1 MAHCRREKE
10 KIRKKIWSGGTV
22 LLLLHVANM
31 RELVDI
37 LREQRH
43 LESSGYRA
51 LLQCDDHSVVTYLH
65 EQAREVAD
73 EVFGKGI
80 FVRGLVELTNVCRND
95 CYYCGIRKSNTAV
108 ERYLLSTNQ
117 VLQSCQQG
125 YELGFR
131 TFVLQGG
138 ELPRDKAA
146 WLVELVSEIRQR
158 WSDCA
163 ITLSLG
169 EWPKEVYEALRE
181 AGADRYLLRHE
192 SHNAEHYAKLHP
204 TEMSQENRL
213 QCLTWLKELGYQVGT
228 GIMVG
233 SPWQSHDN
241 IVEDIEFI
249 EQFKPEMIGLGPFV
263 PQHDTPL
270 GKYDTG
276 SADLTCRLYSIFR
289 LMFPNAL
296 IPSTTAL
303 NTIATNG
310 RTMGIMAG
318 ANVVMPNLSPASVRA
333 NYALYDGKAIT
344 NAEAAEGIAQLE
356 AQLATIGY
364 HINWNRGDHY
374 LSVK

>member
-1 MAHCRREKE
+1 
-10 KIRKKIWSGGTV
+10 
-22 LLLLHVANM
+22 
-31 RELVDI
+31 
-37 LREQRH
+37 
-43 LESSGYRA
+43 
-51 LLQCDDHSVVTYLH
+51 
-65 EQAREVAD
+65 
-73 EVFGKGI
+73 
-80 FVRGLVELTNVCRND
+80 
-95 CYYCGIRKSNTAV
+95 
-108 ERYLLSTNQ
+108 
-117 VLQSCQQG
+117 
-125 YELGFR
+125 
-131 TFVLQGG
+131 
-138 ELPRDKAA
+138 
-146 WLVELVSEIRQR
+146 
-158 WSDCA
+158 
-163 ITLSLG
+163 
-169 EWPKEVYEALRE
+169 
-181 AGADRYLLRHE
+181 
-192 SHNAEHYAKLHP
+192 
-204 TEMSQENRL
+204 MSQENRL

-241 IVEDIEFI
+241 IVEDIKFI

-310 RTMGIMAG
+310 RIMGIMAG

-364 HINWNRGDHY
+364 HINWNRGDFIF
-374 LSVK
+374 KC

>member
-1 MAHCRREKE
+1 MKHL
-10 KIRKKIWSGGTV
+10 I
-22 LLLLHVANM
+22 
-31 RELVDI
+31 DI
-37 LREQRH
+37 LRAEHH
-43 LESSGYRA
+43 LESNGYKA
-51 LLQCDDHSVVTYLH
+51 LLECDDESVVAYLH
-65 EQAREVAD
+65 EQAREVAQG
-73 EVFGKGI
+73 VFGRGI

-95 CYYCGIRKSNTAV
+95 CYYCGIRKSNTAL
-108 ERYLLSTNQ
+108 ERYMLTTEQ

-138 ELPRDKAA
+138 ELPRDKAQ

-169 EWPKEVYEALRE
+169 EWPREVYVALRK

-204 TEMSQENRL
+204 AEMSLENRL

-228 GIMVG
+228 GIMTG
-233 SPWQSHDN
+233 SPWQSLDN

-249 EQFKPEMIGLGPFV
+249 ERFKPQMIGLGPFV

-270 GKYDTG
+270 GKFATG
-276 SADLTCRLYSIFR
+276 SAELTCRLYSIFR

-303 NTIATNG
+303 NTIDVKG
-310 RTMGIMAG
+310 RIKGIMAG
-318 ANVVMPNLSPASVRA
+318 ANVVMPNLSPANVRG

-344 NAEAAEGIAQLE
+344 NAEAAEGIEQLE
-356 AQLATIGY
+356 TQLSTIGY
-364 HINWNRGDHY
+364 HIDWERGDFNQCRMQNAK
-374 LSVK
+374 STTQN

>member
-1 MAHCRREKE
+1 MYKH
-10 KIRKKIWSGGTV
+10 
-22 LLLLHVANM
+22 
-31 RELVDI
+31 LVDI
-37 LREQRH
+37 LLREHH
-43 LESSGYRA
+43 LESEGYWT
-51 LLQCDDHSVVTYLH
+51 LLDCNDESVLDYLH
-65 EQAREVAD
+65 HKARQVAD
-73 EVFGKGI
+73 ETFGKGI

-95 CYYCGIRKSNTAV
+95 CYYCGIRKSNATII
-108 ERYLLSTNQ
+108 RYMLTTKQ
-117 VLQSCQQG
+117 VIKSCQQG

-138 ELPRDKAA
+138 ELPRDKAQ
-146 WLVELVSEIRQR
+146 WLVELVKEIRQR

-169 EWPKEVYEALRE
+169 EWTREVYEALRE

-192 SHNAEHYAKLHP
+192 THNAEHYAKLHP
-204 TEMSQENRL
+204 ADMSLNNRL
-213 QCLTWLKELGYQVGT
+213 QCLKWLKELGFQVGT

-233 SPWQSHDN
+233 SPWQTIDN

-270 GKYDTG
+270 GKYANG
-276 SADLTCRLYSIFR
+276 SAELTCKLYSIFR
-289 LMFPNAL
+289 LMFPHAL

-303 NTIATNG
+303 NTIDTNG

-318 ANVVMPNLSPASVRA
+318 ANVVMPNLSPASVRG
-333 NYALYDGKAIT
+333 NYTLYDGKAIT

-356 AQLATIGY
+356 SQLATIGY
-364 HINWNRGDHY
+364 HIDWGRGDHF

>member
-1 MAHCRREKE
+1 MKH
-10 KIRKKIWSGGTV
+10 
-22 LLLLHVANM
+22 
-31 RELVDI
+31 LVDI
-37 LREQRH
+37 LRAERH
-43 LESSGYRA
+43 LDSEGYRT
-51 LLQCDDHSVVTYLH
+51 LLECDDESVVAYLH
-65 EQAREVAD
+65 QQAREVAD

-108 ERYLLSTNQ
+108 ERYILTSEQ

-125 YELGFR
+125 YEIGFR

-138 ELPRDKAA
+138 ELPHDKAQ
-146 WLVELVSEIRQR
+146 WIVELVSEIRRR

-169 EWPKEVYEALRE
+169 EWPKEVYEALKQ
-181 AGADRYLLRHE
+181 AGANRYLLRHE

-204 TEMSQENRL
+204 AEMSQKKRL
-213 QCLTWLKELGYQVGT
+213 QCLKWLKELGYQVGT

-233 SPWQSHDN
+233 SPWQTIDY

-249 EQFKPEMIGLGPFV
+249 EQFEPEMIGLGPFV
-263 PQHDTPL
+263 PQHDTPF
-270 GKYDTG
+270 GKYATG
-276 SADLTCRLYSIFR
+276 SAELTCKLYSIFR

-303 NTIATNG
+303 NTIDANG
-310 RTMGIMAG
+310 RAKGIMAG
-318 ANVVMPNLSPASVRA
+318 ANVVMPNLSPTSVRS

-356 AQLATIGY
+356 TQLATIGY
-364 HINWNRGDHY
+364 HINWNRGDY
-374 LSVK
+374 NKR